1 MDKFK
6 FFGKALLGFAF
17 IMLTC
22 TLAFAE
28 RDCTRQV
35 VRSDGTV
42 DITVDCSSSYQQ
54 TSENFTNRYLFET
67 LIENLKNSVSWGM
80 QDLEEKY
87 SALFSSQDKAKQFAY
102 DTQEKEQ
109 SARDSQQI
117 KLLGQETQ
125 MQDLKDRQEY
135 QKEQQEALQDRISA
149 R

>member
-6 FFGKALLGFAF
+6 IFSKAMLGFAF
-17 IMLTC
+17 IMLTSS
-22 TLAFAE
+22 LAFAE
-28 RDCTRQV
+28 RDCTRHV

-67 LIENLKNSVSWGM
+67 LIDNLKNSVSWGM
-80 QDLEEKY
+80 EDLEQKY
-87 SALFSSQDKAKQFAY
+87 SALFSSQDKAKQFAS

-109 SARDSQQI
+109 NARDAQEI
-117 KLLGQETQ
+117 KLEGQETRL
-125 MQDLKDRQEY
+125 QDLKDRQEF
-135 QKEQQEALQDRISA
+135 QKEQQESMQDRIST